1 MRRVAL
7 VVLLVAAL
15 SVPAFA
21 ALAVD
26 EITPAD
32 IDAALEERR
41 AATLSLTDVTKQ
53 YEASVVEAELL
64 RIDLE
69 RLAVELGVREREL
82 TLLRIQAKEIARQF
96 YVSAGNTGIIGFVD
110 LETFTDIEVKQ
121 GYLELI
127 ADNDRALLTRVQALE
142 QSYRDQQALLE
153 AAVARQAV
161 VTAELD
167 ALAVEI
173 LAELEAADAAY
184 KSIVAAYEFQEEE
197 KRRRA
202 EEEARRR
209 AEEEARRRAEE
220 EARRRATSTTATTTT
235 TTTVASTTTTAAPG
249 GDDSTTT
256 TAAPT
261 TAAPTTTTTLPP
273 DDDPPPTGRACPVDG
288 PTSFT
293 DTWGAPRSG
302 GRSHEGVDMISP
314 RGTPLVA
321 IETGFIKRM
330 GNGGLGG
337 ITVWIRGES
346 GDEFYY
352 AHLDGWAAG
361 LSVGQ
366 SVTVGELIGYV
377 GNTGNAIYTVPHLH
391 FEYHPGGGGA
401 VNPTPLVD
409 SLCN

>member
-1 MRRVAL
+1 MRRGAL
-7 VVLLVAAL
+7 IVLLTAAL
-15 SVPAFA
+15 TVPAFA

-32 IDAALEERR
+32 IEAALDERR
-41 AATLSLTDVTKQ
+41 SAANSLSDVTQQ

-69 RLAVELGVREREL
+69 RLAVELGVKEREL
-82 TLLRIQAKEIARQF
+82 TLLRIQAKEVARQL
-96 YVSAGNTGIIGFVD
+96 YVSAGNSGIIGFVD
-110 LETFTDIEVKQ
+110 LATFTDIEVKQ
-121 GYLELI
+121 GYLQLI
-127 ADNDRALLTRVQALE
+127 ADNDRALLTRLQALE

-153 AAVARQAV
+153 AAVARQAE

-167 ALAVEI
+167 ALAVQI
-173 LAELEAADAAY
+173 LAELEAADADY
-184 KSIVAAYEFQEEE
+184 QSIVVAYEVQEEE

-220 EARRRATSTTATTTT
+220 EARRQATS
-235 TTTVASTTTTAAPG
+235 TTTAAPATTAAPTTTAAPGG

-256 TAAPT
+256 TTPTT
-261 TAAPTTTTTLPP
+261 TAAPTTTTTQPP
-273 DDDPPPTGRACPVDG
+273 SDDPPPTGRVCPVNG

-321 IETGFIKRM
+321 IETGTIKRM

-337 ITVWIRGES
+337 ITVWIRGAG
-346 GDEFYY
+346 GDEYYY

-366 SVTVGELIGYV
+366 SVTVGDLIGYV

-401 VNPTPLVD
+401 VNPTPLVS